1 LNAYSNSILFA
12 ALDKNQNP
20 IFQKNYT
27 LRKVLNMFTNKIY
40 QAPSKSQDGQQS
52 VYEEIKIEI
61 CQIYF
66 YLLDIRTE
74 YLIENCISFFKQRYI
89 PAVKTLNILSISD
102 TNLVNL
108 MPAINLEAGESPSI
122 IRHHAGRTID
132 KHSDLPEFRHFDN
145 IIDRSFM
152 EVLTIAHYFSN
163 TAGLQRIVVDVVIR

>member
-1 LNAYSNSILFA
+1 MNAYSNSILFA

-74 YLIENCISFFKQRYI
+74 YLIENCISFFKQRYM
-89 PAVKTLNILSISD
+89 PAVKTLNIQSIND
-102 TNLVNL
+102 TDLVSL

-122 IRHHAGRTID
+122 IRHYAGRTTD

-152 EVLTIAHYFSN
+152 EVLTIAQYFSN
-163 TAGLQRIVVDVVIR
+163 SAGLQRIVVDVDIR